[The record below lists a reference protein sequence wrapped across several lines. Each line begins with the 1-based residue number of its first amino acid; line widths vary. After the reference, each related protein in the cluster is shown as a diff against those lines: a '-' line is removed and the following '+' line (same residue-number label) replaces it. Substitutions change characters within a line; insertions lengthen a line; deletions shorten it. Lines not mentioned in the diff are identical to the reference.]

1 MSQMLE
7 AKIREKLMSN
17 DNDET
22 LPIKSDNDEKEST
35 E

>member
-1 MSQMLE
+1 MLE

-17 DNDET
+17 DSDET
-22 LPIKSDNDEKEST
+22 ESIKSNNDEKEST